1 MIYVVWAKSCS
12 PRDTLVGYATG
23 DQEDIA
29 AFFADRAEYGIYL
42 QELIVTEV
50 GKGYAAKR
58 KDIES
63 KLYAIEKE
71 TALLENELKSPTGI

>member
-23 DQEDIA
+23 EKDDIA

-42 QELIVTEV
+42 QELVVVDV

-58 KDIES
+58 KR
-63 KLYAIEKE
+63 IEKQLGDLHE
-71 TALLENELKSPTGI
+71 TTQLLENELKSPTST